1 MAENKA
7 KNALVPKVEEMA
19 LNKIREY
26 QEAGMILPAGFN
38 PANSLKKARFMLN
51 DMKVNGVP
59 VLECC
64 SQTSILQC
72 LLDSCAKGL
81 DFSELQVYFI
91 PRAGQMTIMESV
103 YGRIVR
109 AKRASKNYKPIVQYV
124 HEGDVFEFGPDLATG
139 RTVVKKHETCLENLD
154 KPYVAAYTYVT
165 DNDGD
170 TEVFIMTKK
179 DWVTSWKKSS
189 NGGAVAKEFE
199 RDMIFRTIIKKATKS
214 LVNSNSNNFVPT
226 MDEDDDAPLAGNTA
240 PEVDEQPYNEPTD
253 FVEAEEEAEEVLH
266 VTTIKVKDPSKYE
279 DKVKIIKAV
288 GEGFVEIVEQ
298 GREHTAEAKSAVE
311 RVVEPLIAAGADKIV
326 LGCTHYPFLRAA
338 IERVVADR
346 DVEIIDSGS
355 AVSRRVAQLLDQHNL
370 RADSSA
376 VAEYRFITLG
386 DENYLKK
393 LQRRAYGCCSKEK
406 A

>member
-1 MAENKA
+1 MAEKT
-7 KNALVPKVEEMA
+7 KNNLPVPKVEEMA

-26 QEAGMILPAGFN
+26 QEAGMQLPAGFN

-124 HEGDVFEFGPDLATG
+124 HESDVFEFGTDLETG
-139 RTVVKKHETCLENLD
+139 RTVIKKHETCLENLD
-154 KPYVAAYTYVT
+154 KPIIAAYTYVT

-170 TEVFIMTKK
+170 TEVFIMTRRE
-179 DWVTSWKKSS
+179 WMVSWKKSS
-189 NGGAVAKEFE
+189 NGGSVAKEFE
-199 RDMIFRTIIKKATKS
+199 RDMIFRTIIKKATKA

-226 MDEDDDAPLAGNTA
+226 MEEDDDMPLAGNSA
-240 PEVDEQPYNEPTD
+240 PEVDDQSYTSTTTD
-253 FVEAEEEAEEVLH
+253 FVEVEEAPEV
-266 VTTIKVKDPSKYE
+266 
-279 DKVKIIKAV
+279 
-288 GEGFVEIVEQ
+288 
-298 GREHTAEAKSAVE
+298 
-311 RVVEPLIAAGADKIV
+311 VVEPVKVEEVIEEPIALAK
-326 LGCTHYPFLRAA
+326 PPK
-338 IERVVADR
+338 
-346 DVEIIDSGS
+346 VEDLNS
-355 AVSRRVAQLLDQHNL
+355 DF
-370 RADSSA
+370 D
-376 VAEYRFITLG
+376 F
-386 DENYLKK
+386 
-393 LQRRAYGCCSKEK
+393 
-406 A
+406 

>member
-124 HEGDVFEFGPDLATG
+124 HESDVFEFGTDLETG
-139 RTVVKKHETCLENLD
+139 RTVIKKHETCLENLD
-154 KPYVAAYTYVT
+154 KPIIAAYTYVT

-199 RDMIFRTIIKKATKS
+199 RDMIFRTIIKKATKA

-226 MDEDDDAPLAGNTA
+226 MEEDDDTPLAGNSV
-240 PEVDEQPYNEPTD
+240 PEVDDQSYTSTTTEY
-253 FVEAEEEAEEVLH
+253 VEV
-266 VTTIKVKDPSKYE
+266 E
-279 DKVKIIKAV
+279 DVV
-288 GEGFVEIVEQ
+288 
-298 GREHTAEAKSAVE
+298 
-311 RVVEPLIAAGADKIV
+311 VVEPVKVEEVVEEPSIHAKAPKAD
-326 LGCTHYPFLRAA
+326 
-338 IERVVADR
+338 
-346 DVEIIDSGS
+346 
-355 AVSRRVAQLLDQHNL
+355 
-370 RADSSA
+370 
-376 VAEYRFITLG
+376 ITPN
-386 DENYLKK
+386 DDFDF
-393 LQRRAYGCCSKEK
+393 
-406 A
+406 